1 MKRTINLIR
10 EFSIPLIF
18 GVIIG
23 LVWANLSPGTYHH
36 FNDMKIIGDINLH
49 FFVNDVFMVFFFA
62 IAAVEIT
69 KSFHPGGNLNP
80 IKKAINPLLAT
91 IGGVIGPALVYLL
104 LNHFMG
110 SPALSNGWGIPT
122 ATDIALAWLLAR
134 FIFGAEH
141 PAVSFL
147 LLLAIAD
154 DAIGLLIIAIFYPDL
169 NNPVAPIWLLLV
181 LAGIFV
187 AYMLKRSNIK
197 SYWPY
202 VIFGGIMTW
211 TGLFKAHMHPAL
223 ALVFIVPFLPC
234 PDVTKNDLYEEDP
247 ADHSTMAQFEHE
259 WKIIVDFGLLLF
271 GISNAGV
278 ELSRISE
285 ATWLVFSALLFG
297 KTIGIFFM
305 GRLGMAL
312 GFPLPDRMDTKDL
325 LVAGNVAGLGLTV
338 ALFVAGQ
345 AFTGEVQGAAKMGA
359 LFSAGISV
367 SAILLAKLLK
377 VERITEIEDDE
388 TIEAV
393 S

>member
-1 MKRTINLIR
+1 MRKTISLIR
-10 EFSIPLIF
+10 EFSMPLIM

-23 LVWANLSPGTYHH
+23 LVWANMSPETYHH
-36 FNDMKIIGDINLH
+36 FNDMKIAGNLNLH

-80 IKKAINPLLAT
+80 IKKAVNPLLAT
-91 IGGVIGPALVYLL
+91 LGGVVGPALVYIIM
-104 LNHFMG
+104 NHFIG
-110 SPALSNGWGIPT
+110 SPDFKNGWGIPT

-134 FIFGAEH
+134 FIFGSEH

-169 NNPVAPIWLLLV
+169 NNPVAPLWLILV
-181 LAGIFV
+181 IAGISA
-187 AYMLKRSNIK
+187 AYFLRKKNIK

-202 VIFGGIMTW
+202 IIIGGTLTW
-211 TGLFKAHMHPAL
+211 TGLFKAHLHPAL

-234 PDVTKNDLYEEDP
+234 PNVTKNELYEDDP

-259 WKIIVDFGLLLF
+259 WKMIVDFGLLLF

-278 ELSRISE
+278 ELSGISE

-297 KTIGIFFM
+297 KTIGIFLM
-305 GRLGMAL
+305 GRIGMAL
-312 GFPLPDRMDTKDL
+312 GFPLPDKMDTRDL

-359 LFSAGISV
+359 LFSSGISV
-367 SAILLAKLLK
+367 SAIILAKILG
-377 VERITEIEDDE
+377 VEKMNEMEEDD
-388 TIEAV
+388 TVEAF
-393 S
+393 